1 MLLEKLIPA
10 LFCQCSKIDFQ
21 EHSALYQTPYNVMT
35 FYLLVKTCKLVVA
48 ILACGL
54 LYVLFKIPDLSQK
67 WSACRWKLLWLHI
80 DLLNLFYLNLLYRCQ
95 ESVNKLPKEWL

>member
-10 LFCQCSKIDFQ
+10 LFCQCSKIGFQ

-35 FYLLVKTCKLVVA
+35 FYLLVKMCELVVA

-54 LYVLFKIPDLSQK
+54 CPFQNTRPVSEMV
-67 WSACRWKLLWLHI
+67 SM
-80 DLLNLFYLNLLYRCQ
+80 
-95 ESVNKLPKEWL
+95 

>member
-1 MLLEKLIPA
+1 MLLEQLIPA
-10 LFCQCSKIDFQ
+10 LFCQCAKVCFQ

-54 LYVLFKIPDLSQK
+54 CSVQNTKPVSNGQHVGGHYYGCTFDK
-67 WSACRWKLLWLHI
+67 
-80 DLLNLFYLNLLYRCQ
+80 NFFYLNIL
-95 ESVNKLPKEWL
+95 EPLPGKYQ